1 MVSLSI
7 AVDMFPQTF
16 QRNVVAVWEMVY
28 WCYQDITLWQLVIYA
43 TAGMVVFPKMN
54 EFEDKRVGIWKGHN
68 VSYLNDGLATTLDIV
83 EGGTSHT
90 CLSSGGGG
98 SPDGQPGGWS
108 VGGRERFMQDN
119 TLNSQWLECRDKK
132 SSTQAQSLHNYLLS
146 VPVIFCP
153 QCHISDIK
161 FTEMAPYELTLCGV

>member
-1 MVSLSI
+1 MGISWKIFAQYLAFLGQACAVSWVRSLPSSDRESILTRYTSREMLRKLFCKNLPFLGQLGEIYCKYGVNMMRSVRPLLLS
-7 AVDMFPQTF
+7 
-16 QRNVVAVWEMVY
+16 
-28 WCYQDITLWQLVIYA
+28 
-43 TAGMVVFPKMN
+43 AG
-54 EFEDKRVGIWKGHN
+54 G
-68 VSYLNDGLATTLDIV
+68 
-83 EGGTSHT
+83 
-90 CLSSGGGG
+90 GGGG

-161 FTEMAPYELTLCGV
+161 FTGMAPSQLTLYTV